1 MEMLEQGKH
10 INVHVLCI
18 ICILLCVQQVLI
30 TLFHIYVCLS
40 DPYSDT
46 VRPGPAA
53 VKKIERAPVSGTF
66 DPNSPPEVSAEYKPL
81 LDDLIAWVTAL
92 PVTEMSGSERK
103 QMAEIEKGTAVFSK
117 RLARNEID
125 PGIVGKIGHMLSAMG
140 KRDYHTASGIHT
152 GLVNS
157 DWKEHKDWL
166 KGIKILIQLAAKK
179 L

>member
-1 MEMLEQGKH
+1 LFALFIKLIRTFYVLLLIHALLQHPELGSQYG
-10 INVHVLCI
+10 NVG
-18 ICILLCVQQVLI
+18 
-30 TLFHIYVCLS
+30 TS